1 MINRNKVKSL
11 SLGPSQQSAASMYK
25 FQLFPFLNINKN
37 ELSKEICSVVLKI
50 ITT

>member
-11 SLGPSQQSAASMYK
+11 SLGPSQQSVSLYK